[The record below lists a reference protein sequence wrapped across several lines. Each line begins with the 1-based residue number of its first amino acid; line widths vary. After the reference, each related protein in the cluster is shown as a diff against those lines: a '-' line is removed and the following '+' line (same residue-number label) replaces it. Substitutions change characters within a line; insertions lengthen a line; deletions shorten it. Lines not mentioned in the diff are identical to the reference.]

1 MNPFIKGLLSLA
13 LIPALITGS
22 IYHKPAISQN
32 NHSPSAMYTSHSD
45 HAHSMQH
52 DILTDR
58 SYPSESSLCP
68 YNHTAPSGFIYQGCS
83 AGTTSSLPD
92 PTHDALRILSIAMA
106 LFAPYYI
113 SIPLAVIVEL
123 LGNDYNNQGPTI
135 YTFTYIYNGYPVMY
149 YHEVYALY
157 VNGTY
162 HYLTC
167 QTEQIISQFVPE

>member
-1 MNPFIKGLLSLA
+1 MNQFIKTLLSIA

-22 IYHKPAISQN
+22 IYRKPAISQN
-32 NHSPSAMYTSHSD
+32 NHSTSVMHISHSNYEYG
-45 HAHSMQH
+45 AQY

-92 PTHDALRILSIAMA
+92 PTHDVLRIVSIAMA

-113 SIPLAVIVEL
+113 SVPLAVIVEL
-123 LGNDYNNQGPTI
+123 LGNNYNNQGPTI
-135 YTFTYIYNGYPVMY
+135 HTFTYIYNGYPVMY
-149 YHEVYALY
+149 YHEVYTLY
-157 VNGTY
+157 VNGTC

-167 QTEQIISQFVPE
+167 RTEQIISQFVPE